1 MSVLADAFRYCRACG
16 RAKWD
21 HEGLTVGMVLLIA
34 FVTVALIAV
43 LGWIGISSEQFR
55 ME

>member
-1 MSVLADAFRYCRACG
+1 MSLLADAFRYCRACG

-21 HEGLTVGMVLLIA
+21 QQGLTVGMVLLIA
-34 FVTVALIAV
+34 VVTIALIAV
-43 LGWIGISSEQFR
+43 LGWIGINSEQFR